1 MYFSIE
7 DAALINLCW
16 LCNCV
21 WSGHIMIAHDTTQ
34 STHVLT
40 EYTTITIQI
49 IFYPAYNIQGQD
61 YHFAQELLNGA
72 HNLVSNHHRLKLRK
86 YGTICLCHGVT
97 LLQVAPYQLK
107 YQIAIINLF
116 TVAYNKRSSDCL

>member
-7 DAALINLCW
+7 DAVLINLCW

-61 YHFAQELLNGA
+61 YHFAQELF
-72 HNLVSNHHRLKLRK
+72 SMLRVQ
-86 YGTICLCHGVT
+86 YDLY
-97 LLQVAPYQLK
+97 LP
-107 YQIAIINLF
+107 IIDWSREN
-116 TVAYNKRSSDCL
+116 SE